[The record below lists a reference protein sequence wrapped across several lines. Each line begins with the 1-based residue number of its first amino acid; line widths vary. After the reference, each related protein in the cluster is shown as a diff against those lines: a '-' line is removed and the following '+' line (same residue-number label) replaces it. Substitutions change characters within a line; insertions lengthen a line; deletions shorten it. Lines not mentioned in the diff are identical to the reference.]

1 MDVPSRT
8 TVSSKPTKF
17 IYKMNFA
24 VLSFKIVFQ
33 DPSNRA
39 TIFSSDS
46 TGCYESSVTQYLF
59 ILK

>member
-1 MDVPSRT
+1 
-8 TVSSKPTKF
+8 
-17 IYKMNFA
+17 MNFA